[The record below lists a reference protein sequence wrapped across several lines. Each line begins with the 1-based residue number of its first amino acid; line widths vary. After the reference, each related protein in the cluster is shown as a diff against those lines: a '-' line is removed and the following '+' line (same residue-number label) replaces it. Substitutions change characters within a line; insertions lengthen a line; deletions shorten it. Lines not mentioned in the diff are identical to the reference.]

1 MSAAADA
8 PVVVGV
14 SGSDESLS
22 VVRLAA
28 REAAEHGRS
37 LCVVHAFDW
46 EAALAAPSVVAPRAE
61 AERVISRAIAVAGD
75 VAPDLRVDGQL
86 VEGTAVAGL
95 LRRSDSAFLV
105 AIGDG
110 GLTTRDC
117 VPTDTM
123 AVQVA
128 ARADCPTLVAR
139 LAPPPD
145 GPVLVG
151 LDGSATS
158 RAALD
163 FAFDCAARHDGRL
176 RAVRVVE
183 PGGDADHDGRDLAD
197 TVDRGG
203 RRYPTVTVERDL
215 LRGDPGQA
223 LIEQSRTARLVVVG
237 TRGDEPWR
245 GMLGAVSQTLLY
257 HAPAPVVFVRRV
269 TEADGR
275 ATDGRGR
282 AAAAGDGP

>member
-1 MSAAADA
+1 MGAAGDA

-14 SGSDESLS
+14 SGSEESLA

-28 REAAEHGRS
+28 REAAEHDRP
-37 LCVVHAFDW
+37 LCLLHAFDW
-46 EAALAAPSVVAPRAE
+46 EAALAAPRAVGPRVMAE
-61 AERVISRAIAVAGD
+61 QVLARATSVAGE

-86 VEGTAVAGL
+86 VEVTAVAEL
-95 LRRSDSAFLV
+95 LRRAESAFLV
-105 AIGDG
+105 VVGDG
-110 GLTTRDC
+110 GLTSRDC
-117 VPTDTM
+117 VPPTTT

-128 ARADCPTLVAR
+128 ARAGCPVLVAR

-158 RAALD
+158 RDALH

-183 PGGDADHDGRDLAD
+183 PGGDADRAGRDLAD
-197 TVDRGG
+197 TVDRYG
-203 RRYPTVTVERDL
+203 RRFPTVTVERHVL
-215 LRGDPGQA
+215 PGDPGQL

-237 TRGDEPWR
+237 TRGDEPWL

-257 HAPAPVVFVRRV
+257 HAPTPVVFVRQETAESHR
-269 TEADGR
+269 TTG
-275 ATDGRGR
+275 
-282 AAAAGDGP
+282 